1 MTVSMFCFF
10 LLSQLSLNLDKYFW
24 SSFVI
29 LETLQESIGIMV
41 RRVTVEPTFEGHP
54 RDEIFSFYFTSECA
68 VAIVS
73 SS

>member
-1 MTVSMFCFF
+1 MTGVQTCALPIYS
-10 LLSQLSLNLDKYFW
+10 W

-29 LETLQESIGIMV
+29 LGTLQESIGIMV
-41 RRVTVEPTFEGHP
+41 RGVTVEPTFEGHP
-54 RDEIFSFYFTSECA
+54 RDEIFSFCFTLETA